1 MDKKILFL
9 TLRMFSATGGIEK
22 VCKVASIALN
32 ELSSS
37 EPVKQLKV
45 FSMYDKTSDAD
56 NKYIDPSTFYGYGE
70 KKVKFVCDAIRSG
83 LKKDIVILSHINLLS
98 IGYIIKL
105 LSPKT
110 KLVLYAHGIEVWGP
124 LASIRKK
131 MLHKC
136 DMVLAVSHFTK
147 EKMMQQYNLNGDK
160 INVINNC
167 IDPYLPLPASE
178 EKDEAL
184 LQEYGFSK
192 NDTILMT
199 LTRLSSKEL
208 YKGYDHVLISL
219 SHLKQR
225 FPVIK
230 YLIVGNYDAEE
241 KKRLDEII
249 RQHSLQQHVVFTGYI
264 PDEEL
269 AKHYHLADLY
279 VMPSKK
285 EGFGIVFIEAMY
297 YGLPVIAGNKDGSAD
312 ALLNGRLG
320 ILVDPDNQN
329 EIDGAIEKIILN
341 RDQYKPDKDVLLKA
355 FSFSIYKAKLYSVIS
370 RLYTNRYF

>member
-1 MDKKILFL
+1 
-9 TLRMFSATGGIEK
+9 MFSATGGIEK
-22 VCKVASIALN
+22 VCKVASMALN
-32 ELSSS
+32 EMSSS
-37 EPVKQLKV
+37 EPLKQLKV
-45 FSMYDKTSDAD
+45 FSMYDKSSEAD

-70 KKVKFVCDAIRSG
+70 KKVKFVCDAVRSG
-83 LKKDIVILSHINLLS
+83 VKNDIVILSHINLLS
-98 IGYIIKL
+98 IGYFIKL

-124 LASIRKK
+124 LSSLRKK

-147 EKMMQQYNLNGDK
+147 GKMMQQYNLSRDK

-184 LQEYGFSK
+184 LQKYRFSK
-192 NDTILMT
+192 NDIILMT

-219 SHLKQR
+219 SHLKQK
-225 FPVIK
+225 FPAIK
-230 YLIVGNYDAEE
+230 YLIVGNYDDEE

-269 AKHYHLADLY
+269 AKHYHLADVY

-329 EIDGAIEKIILN
+329 EIDGAIEKIILDRN
-341 RDQYKPDKDVLLKA
+341 QFLPPATLLNEK
-355 FSFSIYKAKLYSVIS
+355 FSYNIYKEKLKSAINSLLLSPERKVI
-370 RLYTNRYF
+370 NF